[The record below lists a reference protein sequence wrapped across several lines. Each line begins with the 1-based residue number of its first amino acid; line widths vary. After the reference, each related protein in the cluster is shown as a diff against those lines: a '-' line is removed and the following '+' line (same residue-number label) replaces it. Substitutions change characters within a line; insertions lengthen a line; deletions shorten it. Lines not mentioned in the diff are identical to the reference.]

1 VELPRKNFG
10 AEVEPTSKNFR
21 AEVKVFF
28 FHASFQRAWFRSAFT
43 VARLILRG
51 ASNFVR
57 TACLLC
63 YTRAA
68 GPTGFL
74 SCRAA
79 RNYACIRVMTW
90 IEMAFLS
97 TSPYD
102 VEVTCKDSYLT
113 VKSEESEGRSSRIN
127 RRCTRSFQCLPP
139 STQRRID
146 RSIRSN
152 HIQLRPLDEIGRSW

>member
-1 VELPRKNFG
+1 VERWSYRAKIG
-10 AEVEPTSKNFR
+10 AEVERTSKNF
-21 AEVKVFF
+21 AEAIFLLLSRFVSNALGSICYAGIL
-28 FHASFQRAWFRSAFT
+28 HPLGIYSCS
-43 VARLILRG
+43 LILRG
-51 ASNFVR
+51 GSNFVR
-57 TACLLC
+57 TAC
-63 YTRAA
+63 TRAA

-113 VKSEESEGRSSRIN
+113 LKKRKGRSSR
-127 RRCTRSFQCLPP
+127 LPMLATVDP
-139 STQRRID
+139 KTD
-146 RSIRSN
+146 RSDPIESN
-152 HIQLRPLDEIGRSW
+152 TTPTA